1 MIDRK
6 TFFDNIRSLH
16 KGALT
21 QSQVLGY
28 GVILDAW
35 AQRFSARTPLTQLGY
50 VLATSYHETAGTMQP
65 IKEYGSHA
73 YFIHMYD
80 VRGNRPGLAR
90 SMGNTTPGD
99 GPRYC
104 GRGFVQ
110 LTWRA
115 NYAKATD
122 RLRELGVLS
131 AFDSLVQ
138 SPDLA
143 MRADIAAAILFEGME
158 GGWFTG
164 RSLDDVIDAK
174 VDGDEFADYVKARR
188 IINGSD
194 RADLIAGYAVRYQ
207 AALLAAAKAY
217 RPGAP
222 EKPAGGDEP
231 SPAPSPPPAPQSP
244 PAPAP
249 EPARPIPVLPDPPP
263 QQQGWWAVLASA
275 ARAWFYNR
283 R

>member
-6 TFFDNIRSLH
+6 TFFDSIRSMH

-21 QSQVLGY
+21 QAQVHGY
-28 GVILDAW
+28 GVILDTW
-35 AQRFSARTPLTQLGY
+35 AQRFSARTPLTQLSY

-65 IKEYGSHA
+65 IKEYGNNA
-73 YFIHMYD
+73 YFIRMYD

-90 SMGNTTPGD
+90 SMGNTSPGD

-122 RLRELGVLS
+122 RLRELGIIS
-131 AFDSLVQ
+131 TFDSLVQ

-143 MRADIAAAILFEGME
+143 MKPDIAAAILFEGME

-164 RSLDDVIDAK
+164 RSLDDTVDAK
-174 VDGDEFADYVKARR
+174 VDGDEFADFVKARA
-188 IINGSD
+188 IINGRD
-194 RADLIAGYAVRYQ
+194 RDELIAGYARKFLSALT
-207 AALLAAAKAY
+207 AA
-217 RPGAP
+217 
-222 EKPAGGDEP
+222 ETPAGGPAP
-231 SPAPSPPPAPQSP
+231 SPAPSPPSPQPSP
-244 PAPAP
+244 LAPAP
-249 EPARPIPVLPDPPP
+249 EPARPIPVLPEPPP
-263 QQQGWWAVLASA
+263 AAKPAPGWLSTLASTV
-275 ARAWFYNR
+275 RVWLESR